1 MYRIWLLYG
10 IVEEQKFDLL
20 PFRLYGRNETMNI
33 SNSEKIKLV
42 MAKDWWET
50 EDLGGK
56 LEKLKV
62 SDGPVGL
69 RCLAVTDSW
78 ENDSIYPSVAYPCYQ
93 MLSQT
98 WDTSLAWEMGRAIA
112 DDCID
117 HNVDMLLGPGVN
129 IKRTPLCGRNFEY
142 FSEDPIVAGMFG
154 KAFIEGVQ
162 AGHIGTS
169 LKHYC
174 CNNRE
179 YSRYWLSSEVDERTL
194 REIYLKPFEIALKAK
209 PWTVMT
215 SYNLVNGIR
224 MSANKKLNKVLRE
237 ELGFEGVIVS
247 DWEAVQD
254 PLDSLHTGLDLEF
267 PHNAKHAELMQQHLT
282 DGKVDLSCL
291 DASANRMLALSQ
303 KNREAKQ
310 KREIQY
316 SIEDRIAIS
325 QKVEEEGIVLLK
337 NNGVL
342 PLQKGKICVTGAP
355 AHIYYHGGGSSAVKP
370 NRPFIPLDKALRGQ
384 GMDAFYSESI
394 GKVYGANVSMGNL
407 KKACADSAESDVTIL
422 TVGTGAGGEVEET
435 DRRDITLTPEELD
448 ALKYLR
454 KYAKKL
460 VVVVYAGS
468 AVDLSEFDKLADAVI
483 LAGFGGQNVSQAVAR
498 VLTGEVNPSGRLT
511 ETYAYS
517 VKDIPSENTVRNE
530 SVMVYEE
537 KLNVGYRYFTT
548 ASVPVLYPFGY
559 GLSYTN
565 FHYSNLQVSRNEETI
580 TVSVNVKNIG
590 TMDGKEVVQLYISPK
605 NSSVDRPARELRAF
619 QKVFMKAGETATV
632 TLQLDEDVFRYFD
645 EQTHNWQ
652 TEHGEISLQICKHAN
667 SVILQ
672 ENIQRVWA
680 PL

>member
-1 MYRIWLLYG
+1 M
-10 IVEEQKFDLL
+10 K
-20 PFRLYGRNETMNI
+20 I
-33 SNSEKIKLV
+33 SNSEKVKLV

-56 LEKLKV
+56 IEKIKV

-69 RCLAVTDSW
+69 RCLAITDSW

-117 HNVDMLLGPGVN
+117 HNVDVLLGPGVN

-142 FSEDPIVAGMFG
+142 FSEDPYVAGMFG

-215 SYNLVNGIR
+215 SYNLVNGVR
-224 MSANKKLNKVLRE
+224 MSANKKLNDILRK

-254 PLDSLHTGLDLEF
+254 PLDSLHAGLDLEF
-267 PHNAKHAELMQQHLT
+267 PHNAKHAELMQQHLA
-282 DGKVDLSCL
+282 DGKIDLSCL
-291 DASANRMLALSQ
+291 DASAGRMMALSQ
-303 KNREAKQ
+303 KNGEAKK

-316 SIEDRIAIS
+316 SIEERIAIS
-325 QKVEEEGIVLLK
+325 QTVEEAGIVLLK

-342 PLQKGKICVTGAP
+342 PLQKGTVCVTGAP
-355 AHIYYHGGGSSAVKP
+355 SHIYYHGGGSSAVKP
-370 NRPFIPLDKALRGQ
+370 NRPFVPLYDALTELGY
-384 GMDAFYSESI
+384 DAFYSESI
-394 GKVYGANVSMGNL
+394 GKVYGSNVSMGNL
-407 KKACADSAESDVTIL
+407 KNACQDSAESDVTIL
-422 TVGTGAGGEVEET
+422 TVGTGAGAEVEET

-468 AVDLSEFDKLADAVI
+468 AVNLAEFDKLADAVV

-498 VLTGEVNPSGRLT
+498 VLTGAVNPSGRLT

-517 VKDIPSENTVRNE
+517 IKDIPSENTPRDE
-530 SVMVYEE
+530 SQMVYEE
-537 KLNVGYRYFTT
+537 RLNVGYRYFTT
-548 ASVPVLYPFGY
+548 ANVPVLYPFGY
-559 GLSYTN
+559 GLSYTD
-565 FHYSNLQVSRNEETI
+565 FRYSNMRIQQEQGSVL
-580 TVSVNVKNIG
+580 VSVDVENVG
-590 TMDGKEVVQLYISPK
+590 EMDGAEVVQLYVSPK
-605 NSSVDRPARELRAF
+605 NPSVNRPLRELKAF
-619 QKVFMKAGETATV
+619 QKIFVQAGQTV
-632 TLQLDEDVFRYFD
+632 TVQMQLDEDAFAYFD
-645 EQTHNWQ
+645 EKSHSWQ
-652 TEHGEISLQICKHAN
+652 AEKDVVSLQICKDAN
-667 SVILQ
+667 TVLLYSDLMV
-672 ENIQRVWA
+672 R
-680 PL
+680 

>member
-1 MYRIWLLYG
+1 M
-10 IVEEQKFDLL
+10 K
-20 PFRLYGRNETMNI
+20 I

-56 LEKLKV
+56 IEKLKV

-78 ENDSIYPSVAYPCYQ
+78 ANDSIYPSVAYPCYQ

-117 HNVDMLLGPGVN
+117 HNVDVLLGPGVN

-142 FSEDPIVAGMFG
+142 FSEDPYVAGMFG

-179 YSRYWLSSEVDERTL
+179 YSRYWLSSQVDERTL

-215 SYNLVNGIR
+215 SYNLVNGVR
-224 MSANKKLNKVLRE
+224 MSANKKLNDILRN

-254 PLDSLHTGLDLEF
+254 PLDSLHAGLDLEF
-267 PHNAKHAELMQQHLT
+267 PHNAKHAQLMQQHLK
-282 DGKVDLSCL
+282 DGKVDQACL
-291 DASANRMLALSQ
+291 DASAGRMLALSE

-316 SIEDRIAIS
+316 TIEERIAIS
-325 QKVEEEGIVLLK
+325 QKVEEDGIVLLK

-342 PLQKGKICVTGAP
+342 PLQQGKVCVTGAP
-355 AHIYYHGGGSSAVKP
+355 AHIYYHGGGSSAVIP
-370 NRPFIPLDKALRGQ
+370 NRPFVPLDEALQEQ

-407 KKACADSAESDVTIL
+407 KKACQDSALSDVTIL

-460 VVVVYAGS
+460 VIVVYAGS
-468 AVDLSEFDKLADAVI
+468 AVDLAQFDKLADAVV

-498 VLTGEVNPSGRLT
+498 VLTGAVNPSGRLT

-517 VKDIPSENTVRNE
+517 IKDIPSEQTYRDE
-530 SVMVYEE
+530 GVMVYEE
-537 KLNVGYRYFTT
+537 KWNVGYRYFTT
-548 ASVPVLYPFGY
+548 ANVPVLYPFGY
-559 GLSYTN
+559 GLSYTD
-565 FHYSNLQVSRNEETI
+565 FRYSNLQITREGESV
-580 TVSVNVKNIG
+580 TVSVDVENIG
-590 TMDGKEVVQLYISPK
+590 NVDGKEVVQLYVCPK
-605 NSSVDRPARELRAF
+605 NPSVDRPVRELKAF
-619 QKVFMKAGETATV
+619 RKVLVKAGDSVTV
-632 TLQLDEDVFRYFD
+632 DLQLDKDAFTYYD
-645 EQTHNWQ
+645 EQTHSWQ
-652 TEHGEISLQICKHAN
+652 GDKGEVSLQICKNAN
-667 SVILQ
+667 EVL
-672 ENIQRVWA
+672 
-680 PL
+680 L

>member
-1 MYRIWLLYG
+1 M
-10 IVEEQKFDLL
+10 
-20 PFRLYGRNETMNI
+20 MI

-56 LEKLKV
+56 LTKVKV

-69 RCLAVTDSW
+69 RCLAITDSW

-98 WDTSLAWEMGRAIA
+98 WDLGLAYEMGRAIA

-117 HNVDMLLGPGVN
+117 HNVDVLLGPGVN

-142 FSEDPIVAGMFG
+142 FSEDPYVAGMFG
-154 KAFIEGVQ
+154 KVFIEGVQ
-162 AGHIGTS
+162 DGNVGTS

-179 YSRYWLSSEVDERTL
+179 YSRYWLSSQVDERTL

-215 SYNLVNGIR
+215 SYNLVNGVR
-224 MSANKKLNKVLRE
+224 MSANKELNKVLRE

-254 PLDSLHTGLDLEF
+254 PLDSLHAGLDLEF
-267 PHNAKHAELMQQHLT
+267 PHNAKHAELMQQHLK

-291 DASANRMLALSQ
+291 EASVNRMLALSQ
-303 KNREAKQ
+303 KNEEAKK

-316 SIEDRIAIS
+316 TIEERIAIS
-325 QKVEEEGIVLLK
+325 QKVEEDGIVLLK

-342 PLQKGKICVTGAP
+342 PLQKGKVCVTGAP
-355 AHIYYHGGGSSAVKP
+355 SHIYYHGGGSSAVKP
-370 NRPFIPLDKALRGQ
+370 NRPFVSLYDALTDLGC
-384 GMDAFYSESI
+384 DAFYSESI
-394 GKVYGANVSMGNL
+394 GKVYGSNVSMGNL
-407 KKACADSAESDVTIL
+407 KKACQDSAMSDVTIL

-468 AVDLSEFDKLADAVI
+468 AVDLSAFDELADGVV

-498 VLTGEVNPSGRLT
+498 VLTGAVNPSGRLT
-511 ETYAYS
+511 EPYAYS
-517 VKDIPSENTVRNE
+517 VKDIPSENTARDE
-530 SVMVYEE
+530 SQMVYEE

-548 ASVPVLYPFGY
+548 ANVPVLYPFGY
-559 GLSYTN
+559 GLSYTD
-565 FHYSNLQVSRNEETI
+565 FRYSNMQVTEKGETV
-580 TVSVNVKNIG
+580 TVSVDVENVGN
-590 TMDGKEVVQLYISPK
+590 TDGKEVVQLYVSPV
-605 NSSVDRPARELRAF
+605 NPAAERPIRELKAF
-619 QKVFMKAGETATV
+619 QKVFIKAGEKVTV
-632 TLQLDEDVFRYFD
+632 NLQLDSDAFTYYD
-645 EQTHNWQ
+645 EQTHSWQ
-652 TEHGEISLQICKHAN
+652 TEKGEVSLQICKNAN
-667 SVILQ
+667 AVLLESNLAAV
-672 ENIQRVWA
+672 
-680 PL
+680 

>member
-1 MYRIWLLYG
+1 M
-10 IVEEQKFDLL
+10 
-20 PFRLYGRNETMNI
+20 I

-56 LEKLKV
+56 LAKVKV

-69 RCLAVTDSW
+69 RCLAITDSW

-98 WDTSLAWEMGRAIA
+98 WETKLACQMGRAIA

-117 HNVDMLLGPGVN
+117 HNVDVLLGPGVN

-142 FSEDPIVAGMFG
+142 FSEDPYVAGMFG

-162 AGHIGTS
+162 AGNVGTS

-179 YSRYWLSSEVDERTL
+179 YSRYWLSSQVDERTL

-215 SYNLVNGIR
+215 SYNLVNGVR
-224 MSANKKLNKVLRE
+224 MSANKELNKVLRE

-254 PLDSLHTGLDLEF
+254 PLDSLHAGLDLEF
-267 PHNAKHAELMQQHLT
+267 PHNAKHAELMQQHLE

-291 DASANRMLALSQ
+291 DASANRMQALSQ
-303 KNREAKQ
+303 KNEEAKK

-316 SIEDRIAIS
+316 NIEERIAIS
-325 QKVEEEGIVLLK
+325 QKVEEDGIVLLK

-342 PLQKGKICVTGAP
+342 PLQKGKVCVTGAP
-355 AHIYYHGGGSSAVKP
+355 SHIYYHGGGSSAVKP
-370 NRPFIPLDKALRGQ
+370 NRPFVPLYDALTDLGY
-384 GMDAFYSESI
+384 DAFYSESI
-394 GKVYGANVSMGNL
+394 GKVYGSNVSMGNL
-407 KKACADSAESDVTIL
+407 KKACADSADCDVTIL

-468 AVDLSEFDKLADAVI
+468 AVDLAEFDKLADAMV

-498 VLTGEVNPSGRLT
+498 VLTGAVNPSGRLT

-517 VKDIPSENTVRNE
+517 VKDIPSENTARDE
-530 SVMVYEE
+530 SQMVYEE

-548 ASVPVLYPFGY
+548 ANVPVLYPFGY
-559 GLSYTN
+559 GLSYTD
-565 FHYSNLQVSRNEETI
+565 FRYSNLQITHSGETV
-580 TVSVNVKNIG
+580 TVSVDVENIG
-590 TMDGKEVVQLYISPK
+590 NMDGKEVVQLYVSPK
-605 NSSVDRPARELRAF
+605 NSAAERPIRELKAF
-619 QKVFMKAGETATV
+619 QKVLIKAGQKVTV
-632 TLQLDEDVFRYFD
+632 NLQLCSDAFTYYDA
-645 EQTHNWQ
+645 QTHSWQ
-652 TEHGEISLQICKHAN
+652 IEKGKISLQICKDAN
-667 SVILQ
+667 TVLLQ
-672 ENIQRVWA
+672 SEIA
-680 PL
+680 AL

>member
-1 MYRIWLLYG
+1 
-10 IVEEQKFDLL
+10 
-20 PFRLYGRNETMNI
+20 
-33 SNSEKIKLV
+33 

-56 LEKLKV
+56 IEKLKV

-78 ENDSIYPSVAYPCYQ
+78 ANDSIYPSVAYPCYQ

-98 WDTSLAWEMGRAIA
+98 WDASLAWEMGRAIA

-117 HNVDMLLGPGVN
+117 HNVDVLLGPGVN

-142 FSEDPIVAGMFG
+142 FSEDPYVAGMFG
-154 KAFIEGVQ
+154 MAFIEGVQ

-215 SYNLVNGIR
+215 SYNLVNGVR
-224 MSANKKLNKVLRE
+224 MSANKKLNDVLRN

-254 PLDSLHTGLDLEF
+254 PLDSLHAGLDLEF
-267 PHNAKHAELMQQHLT
+267 PHNANHAKLMQQHLAE
-282 DGKVDLSCL
+282 GNVDLQCL
-291 DASANRMLALSQ
+291 EESAGRMLALSK
-303 KNREAKQ
+303 KNGEAK
-310 KREIQY
+310 KRRKIQY
-316 SIEDRIAIS
+316 TIEERIAIS
-325 QKVEEEGIVLLK
+325 QKVEENGIVLLK
-337 NNGVL
+337 NNGIL
-342 PLQKGKICVTGAP
+342 PLKQGKVFVTGLP
-355 AHIYYHGGGSSAVKP
+355 SQIYYHGGGSSAVIP
-370 NRPFIPLDKALRGQ
+370 NRPFVPLDGALKEQ
-384 GMDAFYSESI
+384 GIDAFYSESI
-394 GKVYGANVSMGNL
+394 GKIYGANVSMGNL
-407 KKACADSAESDVTIL
+407 KKACQTSAASDVTIL
-422 TVGTGAGGEVEET
+422 TVGTGAGAEVEET

-468 AVDLSEFDKLADAVI
+468 AVDLTEFDKLADAVI

-498 VLTGEVNPSGRLT
+498 VLTGDVNPSGRLT

-517 VKDIPSENTVRNE
+517 VKDIPSEQTKRDE
-530 SVMVYEE
+530 SQMVYEE
-537 KLNVGYRYFTT
+537 KLNVGYRYFV
-548 ASVPVLYPFGY
+548 SKNVPVLYPFGY
-559 GLSYTN
+559 GLSYTD
-565 FHYSNLQVSRNEETI
+565 FRYSNLQITREGESV
-580 TVSVNVKNIG
+580 TVSVDVENIG
-590 TMDGKEVVQLYISPK
+590 NMDGKEVVQLYAGPK
-605 NSSVDRPARELRAF
+605 NPSVDRPVRELKAF
-619 QKVFMKAGETATV
+619 RKVFVKAGESVTV
-632 TLQLDEDVFRYFD
+632 DLQLDKDAFTYYD
-645 EQTHNWQ
+645 EQTHSWQ
-652 TEHGEISLQICKHAN
+652 EDKGEVSLQICKNANEVLLHA
-667 SVILQ
+667 SFCG
-672 ENIQRVWA
+672 
-680 PL
+680 PMK